1 MAGDVDLVED
11 PKIQGLAGASV
22 LRGLPPAPPLLRGSG
37 SPRKKGR
44 ILKESYN
51 FKIKPEIVQRTYN
64 KAVTSGIRMMM
75 MVTPRQP
82 SPPSFDDGDDTDDDD
97 DGDND
102 DEDDDNDDDGKPRVP
117 SPLPAN
123 SEICRQ
129 SRGG

>member
-1 MAGDVDLVED
+1 MAGDTGAGWCIS
-11 PKIQGLAGASV
+11 PQGITSSS
-22 LRGLPPAPPLLRGSG
+22 PTP
-37 SPRKKGR
+37 PRKWQSPQKGR
-44 ILKESYN
+44 ILKETYN
-51 FKIKPEIVQRTYN
+51 LKIKPEIVQRTYN

-102 DEDDDNDDDGKPRVP
+102 DEDDEDDDNGKPRLP
-117 SPLPAN
+117 FPLPAN